1 MNVFTSQ
8 YARADKMMGAEVT
21 SEWINVN
28 RWKQTLVTSNG
39 KADTS
44 GWDLA
49 SERFKRRGFGV

>member
-1 MNVFTSQ
+1 
-8 YARADKMMGAEVT
+8 MGAEAT
-21 SEWINVN
+21 CERIHFN

-49 SERFKRRGFGV
+49 SERSKRRGFGV